1 MKIHHSETNIND
13 KYHFK
18 EIDTY
23 MKEFWK
29 THTAV
34 PPHEDDPPC
43 IVARIVEKIKE
54 NLTMEENPIKIT
66 IENYCGQIVTF
77 TMSSDAEIESS
88 LCIIDDK
95 VTEVHINAYDKDI
108 LIEKEDI

>member
-1 MKIHHSETNIND
+1 
-13 KYHFK
+13 
-18 EIDTY
+18 
-23 MKEFWK
+23 
-29 THTAV
+29 
-34 PPHEDDPPC
+34 
-43 IVARIVEKIKE
+43 
-54 NLTMEENPIKIT
+54 MEENPIIIT

-77 TMSSDAEIESS
+77 TMSSETEIESS

>member
-1 MKIHHSETNIND
+1 M
-13 KYHFK
+13 K
-18 EIDTY
+18 EIISISILSIFLYICFKLMLQSIQIDY
-23 MKEFWK
+23 
-29 THTAV
+29 
-34 PPHEDDPPC
+34 
-43 IVARIVEKIKE
+43 KE

-66 IENYCGQIVTF
+66 IDNYCGQIVTF

-108 LIEKEDI
+108 LIEKEDLNTPD